1 MRGHVEEETTLS
13 PRANFRDI
21 NTGLTF
27 EELAGT
33 TFNSY
38 RFAAFGAGTQLPPW
52 HELGEGRQ
60 NAWARVVMELDGAFN
75 ERESV
80 SWLTLA
86 SLAHQAYGEPAGTF
100 EAEAPAVKLC
110 WVAAVRH
117 LANML
122 DWERDDDQTVET
134 HEMHW
139 QQWTERQLNKDFV
152 LQEGEK
158 KA

>member
-1 MRGHVEEETTLS
+1 MR
-13 PRANFRDI
+13 NFVRGDKREL

-33 TFNSY
+33 VFNAY
-38 RFAAFGAGTQLPPW
+38 RNAAVGAGTNLPSW
-52 HELGEGRQ
+52 QDLGEGRQ
-60 NAWARVVMELDGAFN
+60 NGWAKVVMEMDGAFN
-75 ERESV
+75 EREEV

-86 SLAHQAYGEPAGTF
+86 SIAHQAYGEPVGTF

-122 DWERDDDQTVET
+122 DWERDDESSVER

-139 QQWTERQLNKDFV
+139 QQWIERQLNKDFA
-152 LQEGEK
+152 LEPAER
-158 KA
+158 KAA